1 LPPTSST
8 SCRASKGTLTE
19 LLDIYAA
26 RKRLAKYLPAT
37 PLVPSHSL
45 SAIVQKTVWLKLE
58 SIQLTNSFKIRGAF
72 NALLRL
78 LEENPALERRAPI
91 VTASAG
97 NHGRGLAYAAEQL
110 GVKVI
115 VFTPRTAPET
125 KKAAIRRHGAILRD
139 DPVDYD
145 HAENAARAYANEHG
159 GIYVSPYNNADVIAG
174 AGTIGLEIVE
184 SLPTLDELIVP
195 LGGGGLASGVGLVIK
210 ALAPKVIITGVE
222 VAASRPFATGIREG
236 RITAIDPQPSLADG
250 LTGNLEPG
258 TMTFDLV
265 RTVVDRLV
273 SVDEDAVAGAVR
285 LLARDEHLI
294 TEGAG
299 ATATAALLAG
309 ESARSGQHV
318 VVLVTGANIDFD
330 KFLRI
335 AH

>member
-1 LPPTSST
+1 MS
-8 SCRASKGTLTE
+8 A
-19 LLDIYAA
+19 
-26 RKRLAKYLPAT
+26 LA
-37 PLVPSHSL
+37 
-45 SAIVQKTVWLKLE
+45 QKPVWLKLE
-58 SIQLTNSFKIRGAF
+58 SVQLTNSFKIRGAF

-78 LEENPALERRAPI
+78 IERFPARAAMPPI

-125 KKAAIRRHGAILRD
+125 KKAAIRRHGAVLRD

-159 GIYVSPYNNADVIAG
+159 GIYISPYNNADVIAG

-195 LGGGGLASGVGLVIK
+195 LGGGGLASGVGLVVK
-210 ALAPKVIITGVE
+210 ALAPKAIVTGVE
-222 VAASRPFATGIREG
+222 VAASRPFATGLREG

-258 TMTFDLV
+258 AMTFDLV
-265 RTVVDRLV
+265 RRVVDKLV
-273 SVDEDAVAGAVR
+273 SVDEDDLAAAIR
-285 LLARDEHLI
+285 LLAREEHLI

-299 ATATAALLAG
+299 AAATAAVLAR

-330 KFLRI
+330 QFLRI
-335 AH
+335 TR